1 MKIFQFQF
9 YVSEV
14 YVFGERLNI
23 EQLDDLE
30 TNEC

>member
-1 MKIFQFQF
+1 MKISQFQF
-9 YVSEV
+9 YVSAV
-14 YVFGERLNI
+14 YVFGETLNI